1 MTPQERRMVPRKE
14 CALPLRFRIR
24 ENGVENHPKEP
35 HTHSKGSAG
44 IPLQNGMF
52 EGVALNLSERGIHF
66 KSREKLTVG
75 QPLEVYF
82 TLPAELTGRNPE
94 AVRCNAR
101 VVHVEAR
108 PDQNGLTKVGAAVE
122 RFETVATPRNWDN

>member
-1 MTPQERRMVPRKE
+1 MKAEDRRIVPRKE

-24 ENGVENHPKEP
+24 DNGKGEQSKEL
-35 HTHSKGSAG
+35 TTQSSGGAVTSVRNN
-44 IPLQNGMF
+44 IF
-52 EGVALNLSERGIHF
+52 EGVALNLSERGIYF
-66 KSREKLTVG
+66 KSREKLAVG

-82 TLPAELTGRNPE
+82 TLPPELTGRNPE

-108 PDQNGLTKVGAAVE
+108 PDQNGLTEVGAAVE
-122 RFETVATPRNWDN
+122 RFETVATALNWGN